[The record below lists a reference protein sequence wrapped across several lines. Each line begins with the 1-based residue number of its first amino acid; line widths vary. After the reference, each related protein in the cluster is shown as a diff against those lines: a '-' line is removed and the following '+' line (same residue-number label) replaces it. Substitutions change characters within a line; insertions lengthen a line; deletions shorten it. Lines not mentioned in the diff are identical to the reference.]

1 MKRLSVI
8 LLSFMVFLCL
18 VQVSA
23 ALTTIGA
30 ITTSPSQLNALK
42 PGDIVS
48 EVSGTIKL
56 PPSGDQ
62 TFSLD
67 DTLEFYTQ
75 LDNAKWSVSVVING
89 VENPPRTLGGKHASI
104 LGMDLAY
111 VSTKYDVSVK
121 FSMTDGVVP
130 TSFNSGNVILVRAL
144 EVDPQANQVGAGVYV
159 NGSVI
164 NPAALQTQLE
174 NVKAKLVDLKAAIDA
189 KAALDPPVD
198 TTAALAKYNTAS
210 TALDTATTDII
221 SSPTSV
227 QSLLDSATKNINDG
241 STALDQS
248 WAQLS
253 ISTAKAQIAS
263 VEGLITEF
271 TVNDSLKTT
280 DSRLVAI
287 INKHDLAAQ
296 AVSSANDFFNNGNY
310 PSARGKANEGFILAN
325 QSWGLSLDLKKELG
339 QGFSLPGLPNLGA
352 LLPVIVVVLI
362 VAGIAGFII
371 YRKKTQ
377 WDELG

>member
-8 LLSFMVFLCL
+8 LLSFVVFLCL
-18 VQVSA
+18 VQASA

-30 ITTSPSQLNALK
+30 ITTTPSQLNALK

-67 DTLEFYTQ
+67 DSLEFYTQ
-75 LDNAKWSVSVVING
+75 LDNAKWSASIVING
-89 VENPPRTLGGKHASI
+89 VENPPRTFGGKHATI

-111 VSTKYDVSVK
+111 VTTKYEVEVK
-121 FSMTDGVVP
+121 FTMENGVVP
-130 TSFNSGNVILVRAL
+130 ASFNSGNIILARAL
-144 EVDPQANQVGAGVYV
+144 EVDPQSNQVGAGVYV
-159 NGSVI
+159 NGTII
-164 NPAALQTQLE
+164 NPAALQTQLDSI
-174 NVKAKLVDLKAAIDA
+174 KAKLATLKADIDA
-189 KAALDPPVD
+189 KTALDPPVD
-198 TTAALAKYNTAS
+198 TTAALANYTAAS
-210 TALDTATTDII
+210 SALDTATTDII

-227 QSLLDSATKNINDG
+227 QSLLDTATNRINAGNTD
-241 STALDQS
+241 LDKA

-263 VEGLITEF
+263 VEGLIKEF

-296 AVSSANDFFNNGNY
+296 AISNANDFFNSGNY
-310 PSARGKANEGFILAN
+310 PSARGKANEGFTLAN

-339 QGFSLPGLPNLGA
+339 QGFSLPGLPNLA
-352 LLPVIVVVLI
+352 PFLPIIVVVLI

>member
-1 MKRLSVI
+1 MKSLSVI
-8 LLSFMVFLCL
+8 LLCSVVFLCL
-18 VQVSA
+18 VQVGA

-30 ITTSPSQLNALK
+30 ITTTPSQLNALK

-62 TFSLD
+62 TFALD

-89 VENPPRTLGGKHASI
+89 VENPPRTFGGKHASI

-111 VSTKYDVSVK
+111 VSTKYEVNIK
-121 FSMTDGVVP
+121 FTMENGVVP
-130 TSFNSGNVILVRAL
+130 ASFTSGNIILARAL

-164 NPAALQTQLE
+164 NPAALQTELDS
-174 NVKAKLVDLKAAIDA
+174 VKAKLAPLKANIDA
-189 KAALDPPVD
+189 KSALGVD
-198 TTAALAKYNTAS
+198 TTAAQARYQAAS
-210 TALDTATTDII
+210 SALDTATTDII

-227 QSLLDSATKNINDG
+227 VSLLDTATKNINDA
-241 STALDQS
+241 SAALDQA
-248 WAQLS
+248 WADQS
-253 ISTAKAQIAS
+253 IQQAKAQLTS
-263 VEGLITEF
+263 VDGLINEF

-287 INKHDLAAQ
+287 INKRDLAAQ
-296 AVSSANDFFNNGNY
+296 AISSANDLYTTGTY
-310 PSARGKANEGFILAN
+310 PSARGKASDGLNLAN
-325 QSWGLSLDLKKELG
+325 QAWNLSLSLKDDLGK
-339 QGFSLPGLPNLGA
+339 GFSLGLPNLGA
-352 LLPVIVVVLI
+352 FLPVIVVILI
-362 VAGIAGFII
+362 VAAIAGVII